1 MGRRIG
7 MKVDILA
14 FGAHSDDVEI
24 GMGGTLAKYAA
35 EGKKIVV
42 CDLTKAE
49 MSSNGT
55 PESREKEAEEAA
67 AILGVEKRINL
78 GLPDR
83 GLYIQKEYIDE
94 IVRTIRFY
102 RPRAVFAPY
111 EVDRHP
117 DHGNAS
123 ALVKE
128 AYFSAG
134 IKKYGAASLGEFH
147 KPMALYF
154 YMINGFHHPDFVIN
168 IEDYINTKIKSLE
181 AYQSQF
187 TSSEG
192 SVKTPLTEGY
202 LESVEARERIMGK
215 SAGLAF
221 AEGFLAHT
229 TLIVDK
235 DLLGE

>member
-1 MGRRIG
+1 

-24 GMGGTLAKYAA
+24 GMGGTLAKYASN
-35 EGKKIVV
+35 GKKIVI
-42 CDLTKAE
+42 CDLTQAE

-55 PESREKEAEEAA
+55 PESRRKEAEEAA
-67 AILGVEKRINL
+67 SILGVQERRNL

-83 GLYIQKEYIDE
+83 GLYIKKQYIDE
-94 IVRTIRFY
+94 IVRMIRFY
-102 RPRAVFAPY
+102 KPKIVFAPY

-123 ALVKE
+123 ALVQE
-128 AYFSAG
+128 AFFSAG
-134 IKKYGAASLGEFH
+134 IRKYGEGSMGEPH
-147 KPMALYF
+147 KPSALYF
-154 YMINGFHHPDFVIN
+154 YMINGFHRPDFVID
-168 IEDYINTKIKSLE
+168 IKDFIKPKLKSLQ

-187 TSSEG
+187 ISSAG
-192 SVKTPLTEGY
+192 SVATPLTEGY
-202 LESVEARERIMGK
+202 LESVEARERMMGK
-215 SAGLAF
+215 SAGLTF
-221 AEGFLAHT
+221 AEGFLAHN

>member
-1 MGRRIG
+1 

-35 EGKKIVV
+35 RGKKILI
-42 CDLTKAE
+42 CDLTRAE

-55 PESREKEAEEAA
+55 PESRIKEAEEAA
-67 AILGVEKRINL
+67 SILGVHKRINL
-78 GLPDR
+78 GMPDR
-83 GLYIQKEYIDE
+83 GLYINKENIDK
-94 IVRTIRFY
+94 IVGIIRRY
-102 RPRAVFAPY
+102 KPKIVFAPF

-123 ALVKE
+123 ALIKE
-128 AYFSAG
+128 AFFSAG
-134 IKKYGAASLGEFH
+134 IKKYGEAALGDSH
-147 KPMALYF
+147 KPSALYF
-154 YMINGFHHPDFVIN
+154 YMINGFHHPDFVID

-192 SVKTPLTEGY
+192 SVQTPLTEGY

-221 AEGFLAHT
+221 AEGFLAHS

>member
-1 MGRRIG
+1 M
-7 MKVDILA
+7 MVDILA

-24 GMGGTLAKYAA
+24 GMGGTLAKYASK
-35 EGKKIVV
+35 GKKIVI

-55 PESREKEAEEAA
+55 PEKRKIEAEEAA
-67 AILGVEKRINL
+67 TILGVKERRNL

-83 GLYIQKEYIDE
+83 GLYIKKEYIDE
-94 IVRTIRFY
+94 IVQIIRFY
-102 RPRAVFAPY
+102 KPRIVFAPY

-134 IKKYGAASLGEFH
+134 IRKYGEESLGESH
-147 KPMALYF
+147 KPSALFF
-154 YMINGFHHPDFVIN
+154 YMINGFHRPDFVID
-168 IEDYINTKIKSLE
+168 IDGFIKTKLKSLQ

-187 TSSEG
+187 ISSEG
-192 SVKTPLTEGY
+192 TVSTPLTEGY
-202 LESVEARERIMGK
+202 LESVEARERMMGK
-215 SAGLAF
+215 TAGLTF
-221 AEGFLAHT
+221 AEGFLAQN

>member
-1 MGRRIG
+1 

-35 EGKKIVV
+35 AGKKIVI
-42 CDLTKAE
+42 CDLTRAE

-55 PESREKEAEEAA
+55 PESREREAEEAA
-67 AILGVEKRINL
+67 TILGVQERRNI

-83 GLYIQKEYIDE
+83 GLYIKQEYIDE
-94 IVRTIRFY
+94 IVRMIRLY
-102 RPRAVFAPY
+102 KPKVVFAPY

-123 ALVKE
+123 TLVKE

-134 IKKYGAASLGEFH
+134 IKKYGEDSLGEPH
-147 KPMALYF
+147 KPTALYF
-154 YMINGFHHPDFVIN
+154 YMINGFHNPDFVIDIN
-168 IEDYINTKIKSLE
+168 CYIETKLKSLK

-187 TSSEG
+187 ISSEG
-192 SVKTPLTEGY
+192 SVSTPLTEGY
-202 LESVEARERIMGK
+202 LESVEARERMMGK
-215 SAGLAF
+215 TAGLTF
-221 AEGFLAHT
+221 AEGFLAHH